1 MSEIPEGA
9 GAGFNLAQ
17 SQFVAAFPF
26 FVAWDERSV
35 ITGYGPSLRKLCP
48 DVCIGVLFTQ
58 LFNLERPV
66 GGIFQ
71 ELLRVHKDSL
81 FLFRHI
87 AGGQLFRAQLI
98 LSEANG
104 ISGMFLSSPWF
115 TEPEEVAKNGLTL
128 SDFAVHDPVFDLLQV
143 VQSQRGAVGELK
155 SLASSLTKE
164 RTKLREANQQL
175 VSQQKESRTLALV
188 AARTDN
194 AVVLTCNDGLIE
206 WVNEAFTRITGYT
219 FEEVKGRS
227 PGSLLQG
234 PKTSPKAIQRIRE
247 ALRIGES
254 ISTEIL
260 NYRKD
265 GTSYWLSIEIQPM
278 FDDAGRLT
286 NFMAIERDITQ
297 SRLAEKRR
305 AIQYNASQ
313 ILASSGS
320 VRQAGARI
328 LQSVSERLGGAVGL
342 FWMRNPG
349 SKVMRCLESWHH
361 RDIDATEFLDA
372 SFGIEVIKGKFLPG
386 LVWESGN
393 SMWIEDLGMY
403 LECPRSSSAVD
414 IGLRGTIAFPIMSN
428 GEIRGVFEFFGDKL
442 DEPDEDLGQV
452 FSGIGSQMGQFV
464 GRNQAESDLREAKEI
479 AERAN
484 EAKSLFL
491 ATMSHEIRTPLNG
504 IIGFSDLMS
513 ESELTQTQKEHLET
527 IRKSG
532 DILLHIINDVL
543 DFSRIESG
551 GIQIEQIE
559 FNPVELIEE
568 TMAIHAHGALSKKL
582 SLSLD
587 VGESVPKKVLGDSAR
602 LRQVLMNLVG
612 NAIKFTE
619 AGGVLIGLSADAGKL
634 NFEVRDTG
642 VGFEQSQ
649 VRNLF
654 KPFQQADAST
664 TRRFGG
670 TGLGLAISYRLLD
683 LMGGEISAKSAPG
696 KGSVFSFHIPLSESF
711 GASSA
716 KVPQESGKL
725 HQSNNESDASGHT
738 ILVAEDN
745 IVNAK
750 LLKILL
756 EKLGYLVLIAENG
769 REAIDTLIRH
779 PECVAIL
786 MDVRMPIMDGTEAV
800 RRLRSGEAGE
810 LGKTIP
816 IVAITASVLPADQ
829 QACIDAGMDHFFMK
843 PFRPEDLT
851 SALRKVGVLI

>member
-1 MSEIPEGA
+1 MNDLPSAPG
-9 GAGFNLAQ
+9 GGFGLDEN
-17 SQFVAAFPF
+17 QFVDAFPF
-26 FVAWDERSV
+26 FVAWDEQSL
-35 ITGYGPSLRKLCP
+35 ITGFGPSLGKLCR
-48 DVCIGVLFTQ
+48 DVCVGVSFTEV
-58 LFNLERPV
+58 FHLERPI
-66 GGIFQ
+66 GGSFAD
-71 ELLRVHKDSL
+71 LLRIHKDSL
-81 FLFRHI
+81 FLFRHV

-98 LSEANG
+98 LSGAAGVSG
-104 ISGMFLSSPWF
+104 IFLAAPWF
-115 TEPEEVAKNGLTL
+115 TEPEEVARNGLTL

-143 VQSQRGAVGELK
+143 VQSQRGSVSELK
-155 SLASSLTKE
+155 NLASSLTKE
-164 RTKLREANQQL
+164 RTKLREANRLL
-175 VSQQKESRTLALV
+175 VIQQKESRTLALV

-194 AVVLTCNDGLIE
+194 AVVLTCREGLIE

-227 PGSLLQG
+227 PGSFLQG
-234 PKTSPKAIQRIRE
+234 PKTSPMAVQRIRE
-247 ALRIGES
+247 ALRVSES

-265 GTSYWLSIEIQPM
+265 GSPYWLSIEIQPM
-278 FDDAGRLT
+278 FDDEGQLT
-286 NFMAIERDITQ
+286 NYMALERDVTQ
-297 SRLAEKRR
+297 TRRAEKRR
-305 AIQYNASQ
+305 SIQYSASQ
-313 ILASSGS
+313 ILASSVS

-328 LQSVSERLGGAVGL
+328 LQSVSEKIGGAMGL

-349 SKVMRCLESWHH
+349 SNSMHCLESWHH
-361 RDIDATEFLDA
+361 PNIDVAKFLDA
-372 SFGIEVIKGKFLPG
+372 SFKVEVVKGKFLPG

-393 SMWIEDLGMY
+393 YMWIEDLGIY
-403 LECPRSSSAVD
+403 TECPRSSSAMD

-428 GEIRGVFEFFGDKL
+428 GEVRGVFEFFGNEL
-442 DEPDEDLGQV
+442 NEPDEDLGQV
-452 FSGIGSQMGQFV
+452 FTGIGSQMGQFV
-464 GRNQAESDLREAKEI
+464 ARSQAESDLREAKEI

-504 IIGFSDLMS
+504 IIGFTDLMA
-513 ESELTQTQKEHLET
+513 EGDLTEMQKEHLVT

-551 GIQIEQIE
+551 GVQIEQIE
-559 FNPVELIEE
+559 FNPAELIEE

-582 SLSLD
+582 SLSFD
-587 VGESVPKKVLGDSAR
+587 VDASVPKKVMGDSAR
-602 LRQVLMNLVG
+602 LRQVLMNLIG
-612 NAIKFTE
+612 NAIKFTQ
-619 AGGVLIGLSADAGKL
+619 AGGVFIQLNAEAGKL

-649 VRNLF
+649 ARNLF

-683 LMGGEISAKSAPG
+683 LMGGGISAQSAPG
-696 KGSVFSFHIPLSESF
+696 KGSVFSFHIPLSESL
-711 GASSA
+711 GASSTE
-716 KVPQESGKL
+716 VPRESGVL
-725 HQSNNESDASGHT
+725 RQANSESHANGQT

-745 IVNAK
+745 MVNAK

-756 EKLGYLVLIAENG
+756 EKLGYIVLIAENG
-769 REAIDTLIRH
+769 REAIDTLMLH
-779 PECVAIL
+779 PECAAIL

-800 RRLRSGEAGE
+800 RRLRAGEAGE

-829 QACIDAGMDHFFMK
+829 QACIEAGMDDFFMK

-851 SALRKVGVLI
+851 SALRKVGVLV